1 MVSDYDAVIVGA
13 GHNGLVCG
21 AYLAKQGLKIC
32 VVERR
37 GVIGGACATEEIWPG
52 FRASIAA
59 YNLTLL
65 QPKIMLDLELL
76 DHGLE
81 VIKAPPLFEPFPD
94 GRHILLWDDPQKT
107 AAELGKF
114 SQADA
119 AQYPLYLAHLRSLA
133 PFIRQLMWETP
144 PDIRSA
150 SLSERWATLM
160 LLWRS
165 RGLIRHIYDLQ
176 ELLTMSAYDF
186 LRRWFSNPDV
196 IAVLG
201 FYVSMSGS
209 LLSLTSPGSAFFLIR
224 VMIRESNTKAGGW
237 GVPRGGMGAV
247 ADSLARSG
255 GRWGME
261 IRTGDPVSEIIVAGG
276 KAAGV
281 ALASGS
287 RIASRIVISNADL
300 RTTFQRLVDPA
311 LLPAAFSRA
320 VELFR
325 GNGALFKINLA
336 LDARPR
342 FTAFETARL
351 DFDYPALVRI
361 GPSIGYFEQAF
372 EDARQGSFSRQPF
385 MVSQLTTAIDPAMAP
400 PGKHVLSLLAGYAPY
415 RLKGRSWAD
424 ARPDLLAATLSAL
437 EGYAPGITA
446 SILHAQVLTPED
458 LESVLGLPFG
468 HVHHGDMALDQM
480 FFRRPVAGYARYRS
494 PIAGLYMCGA
504 SNHPGGG
511 VTGVPGHNAAR
522 EVLSD
527 RKRGLWK

>member
-21 AYLAKQGLKIC
+21 AYLARQGLKVCI
-32 VVERR
+32 VERR
-37 GVIGGACATEEIWPG
+37 AVIGGACATEEIYPG

-65 QPKIMLDLELL
+65 QPKIMLDLALL

-81 VIKAPPLFEPFPD
+81 VLKAPPLFEPFPD
-94 GRHILLWDDPQKT
+94 GGHILLWDDPQKT
-107 AAELGKF
+107 AAELARF
-114 SQADA
+114 SPEDA
-119 AQYPLYLAHLRSLA
+119 AQYPLYLAHLRKLA
-133 PFIRQLMWETP
+133 PLIRRLMWETP
-144 PDIRSA
+144 PDLQSGALRD
-150 SLSERWATLM
+150 RWAALM

-186 LRRWFSNPDV
+186 LRRWFQNPDV

-224 VMIRESNTKAGGW
+224 VMIREGGTQAGGW
-237 GVPRGGMGAV
+237 GIPRGGMGAI
-247 ADSLARSG
+247 ADALARSG

-261 IRTGDPVSEIIVAGG
+261 VRTGDPVSEIVVTRG
-276 KAAGV
+276 KATGV
-281 ALASGS
+281 ALASGK
-287 RIASRIVISNADL
+287 RLASRIVISNADL
-300 RTTFQRLVDPA
+300 RTTFQRLLDPA
-311 LLPAAFSRA
+311 LLPKEFAGA
-320 VELFR
+320 VERFR
-325 GNGALFKINLA
+325 GQGVLFKINLA

-342 FTAFETARL
+342 FTASAAARL
-351 DFDYPALVRI
+351 DVDEPVLVRI
-361 GPSIGYFEQAF
+361 GPSIGYFERAF
-372 EDARQGSFSRQPF
+372 EEAGQGAFSREPF
-385 MVSQLTTAIDPAMAP
+385 MVTQLTTALDPAMAP

-415 RLKGRSWAD
+415 RLKGRSWAE
-424 ARPDLLAATLSAL
+424 AKPDLLAATLKTL
-437 EGYAPGITA
+437 ESYAPGITA

-458 LESVLGLPFG
+458 LETVLGLPFG

-522 EVLSD
+522 EILGD
-527 RKRGLWK
+527 RKRGLWR